1 MAKLKEIKES
11 SPVWMT
17 TSFIDMVS
25 LIDKSKTNK
34 YVKMISNLVEKY
46 MNERISNWDHYDV
59 EHMRETLNLWGI
71 DTTNLSN
78 FECFYYRSILDM
90 VQNSDRDILVEFMN
104 LHENNSFKGIDVN
117 QIKSIE
123 EIAGLVSIL
132 TLNTIDSRYAK
143 QTHIDFENDE
153 WLIMRPL
160 TAESSFKYGAATKWC
175 TTSRNNP
182 DHFFRYT
189 EDSALIYCLNKLTGY
204 KVACLIKISSNRNI
218 SFWNSIDE
226 HVDSI
231 NTELSSEIFE
241 LIKKIYLDPE
251 LKSNKELGGEHWMNS
266 HDKHRMD
273 HTTDEAVLVERPPH
287 IHRTELAEV
296 VNVEEEPENYP
307 NEYIPTFE

>member
-34 YVKMISNLVEKY
+34 YVKMISNLVEKN

-90 VQNSDRDILVEFMN
+90 VQNSDRDLLVEFMK

-143 QTHIDFENDE
+143 QIHIDFENDE

-160 TAESSFKYGAATKWC
+160 TVESSFKYGAATKWC

-251 LKSNKELGGEHWMNS
+251 LKSNKELGGEYWMNS

-273 HTTDEAVLVERPPH
+273 NLTEEAVLVERPPH

>member
-1 MAKLKEIKES
+1 
-11 SPVWMT
+11 
-17 TSFIDMVS
+17 
-25 LIDKSKTNK
+25 
-34 YVKMISNLVEKY
+34 

-90 VQNSDRDILVEFMN
+90 VQNSDRDILVEFMK

-241 LIKKIYLDPE
+241 LIKKIYIDPE

-273 HTTDEAVLVERPPH
+273 YPTDEAVLVERTH
-287 IHRTELAEV
+287 IHRAERAEV
-296 VNVEEEPENYP
+296 VNVEAEPEIYP

>member
-34 YVKMISNLVEKY
+34 YVKMISNLVEKN
-46 MNERISNWDHYDV
+46 MNERISNWDNYDV

-90 VQNSDRDILVEFMN
+90 VQNSDRDILVEFMK

-132 TLNTIDSRYAK
+132 TLNTIDSKYSK
-143 QTHIDFENDE
+143 QIHIDFENNE
-153 WLIMRPL
+153 WLIIRPL
-160 TAESSFKYGAATKWC
+160 TVESSFKYGAATKWC

-251 LKSNKELGGEHWMNS
+251 LKSNKELGGEYWMNS
-266 HDKHRMD
+266 HDKHIID
-273 HTTDEAVLVERPPH
+273 HTTDEAVLLQRPH

-296 VNVEEEPENYP
+296 VNVEEEQENYP

>member
-17 TSFIDMVS
+17 TSFIDIVS
-25 LIDKSKTNK
+25 YIDKSKTNK
-34 YVKMISNLVEKY
+34 YVKMMSNLVEKN
-46 MNERISNWDHYDV
+46 MNKKMFSWDKYDI
-59 EHMRETLNLWGI
+59 EHMREVLNLWGI
-71 DTTNLSN
+71 DTTNLSDL
-78 FECFYYRSILDM
+78 ECFYYRSILDM
-90 VQNSDRDILVEFMN
+90 VENSDRDILIEFMK
-104 LHENNSFKGIDVN
+104 LYENNSFKGVDVN
-117 QIKSIE
+117 KIKSIE
-123 EIAGLVSIL
+123 EITSLVSIVSS
-132 TLNTIDSRYAK
+132 NTIDSKYAK
-143 QTHIDFENDE
+143 QIHIDLENNE

-160 TAESSFKYGAATKWC
+160 TVESSFKYGSATKWC

-204 KVACLIKISSNRNI
+204 KVACLIRISSNRNI

-226 HVDSI
+226 HVDSF

-241 LIKKIYLDPE
+241 LIRKIYLDPE

-273 HTTDEAVLVERPPH
+273 YPTDEPILVERPYTM
-287 IHRTELAEV
+287 RSERAEV
-296 VNVEEEPENYP
+296 VEAEVEPENYP

>member
-34 YVKMISNLVEKY
+34 YVKMISNLFEKN

-90 VQNSDRDILVEFMN
+90 VQNSDRDILVEFMK

-143 QTHIDFENDE
+143 QIH
-153 WLIMRPL
+153 M
-160 TAESSFKYGAATKWC
+160 
-175 TTSRNNP
+175 
-182 DHFFRYT
+182 
-189 EDSALIYCLNKLTGY
+189 IYCLNKLTGY

-251 LKSNKELGGEHWMNS
+251 LKSNKELGGEHWMDS

-273 HTTDEAVLVERPPH
+273 YPTDEAVLVERPH

-296 VNVEEEPENYP
+296 VNVEEEQENYP

>member
-17 TSFIDMVS
+17 TSFIDIVS
-25 LIDKSKTNK
+25 YIDKSKTNK
-34 YVKMISNLVEKY
+34 YVKMMSNLVEKN
-46 MNERISNWDHYDV
+46 MNKKMSNWDKYDI
-59 EHMRETLNLWGI
+59 EHMREVLNIWEI
-71 DTTNLSN
+71 DTTNLSDL
-78 FECFYYRSILDM
+78 ECFYYRSILDM
-90 VQNSDRDILVEFMN
+90 VENSDRDILIEFMK
-104 LHENNSFKGIDVN
+104 LYENNSFKGVDVN
-117 QIKSIE
+117 KIKSIE
-123 EIAGLVSIL
+123 EITSLVLIVS
-132 TLNTIDSRYAK
+132 LNTIDSKYAK
-143 QTHIDFENDE
+143 QIHIDLENNE

-160 TAESSFKYGAATKWC
+160 TVESSFKYGSATKWC

-182 DHFFRYT
+182 DHFFQYT

-241 LIKKIYLDPE
+241 LIRKIYLDLE

-273 HTTDEAVLVERPPH
+273 YPTDEPILVERPY
-287 IHRTELAEV
+287 TMLAEV
-296 VNVEEEPENYP
+296 VEAEVEPENYP
-307 NEYIPTFE
+307 DEYMATFE

>member
-34 YVKMISNLVEKY
+34 YVKMISNLVEKN

-90 VQNSDRDILVEFMN
+90 VQNSDRDILVEFMK

-132 TLNTIDSRYAK
+132 TLNTIDSKYAK
-143 QTHIDFENDE
+143 QIHIDFENDE

-241 LIKKIYLDPE
+241 LIKKIYIDPE

-273 HTTDEAVLVERPPH
+273 YPTDEAVLVERPPH

-296 VNVEEEPENYP
+296 VNVEEEQENYP

>member
-1 MAKLKEIKES
+1 
-11 SPVWMT
+11 
-17 TSFIDMVS
+17 
-25 LIDKSKTNK
+25 
-34 YVKMISNLVEKY
+34 
-46 MNERISNWDHYDV
+46 
-59 EHMRETLNLWGI
+59 MRETLNLWGI

-78 FECFYYRSILDM
+78 FECYYYRSILDM
-90 VQNSDRDILVEFMN
+90 VQNSDRDILVEFMK

-251 LKSNKELGGEHWMNS
+251 LKSNKELGGEHWMDS

-273 HTTDEAVLVERPPH
+273 YPTDEAVLVERPH

-296 VNVEEEPENYP
+296 VNVEEEQENYP